1 MIVSRRNERVERDG
15 KDLIRTF
22 ICIEVP
28 QTVKERIESLQ
39 RTLRQNNAQISW
51 VKPSNIHLTIK
62 FLGDVPLSKIDS
74 VRECVERAAKGLS
87 EFDIEVSTTGC
98 FPSARNPRVLWV
110 GLGNLP
116 DGLKQLHANVESELA
131 REGFPR
137 EQKRF
142 SPHLTIGRVRS
153 PQNAARTAED
163 LIAQG
168 FEPETFRATEVIVM
182 RSELNSSGSIYTPQA
197 TIKLGTEE
205 LLTDVTQ

>member
-1 MIVSRRNERVERDG
+1 MTVSRRDERVEPDGRDS
-15 KDLIRTF
+15 IRTF

-28 QTVKERIESLQ
+28 RTVKERIENLQ
-39 RTLRQNNAQISW
+39 RALRQNNAQISW

-62 FLGDVPLSKIDS
+62 FLGDVRRSKIKSVCDS
-74 VRECVERAAKGLS
+74 VERAAKGLS
-87 EFDIEVSTTGC
+87 QFDIEVGTAGC
-98 FPSARNPRVLWV
+98 FPSARSPRVLWV
-110 GLGNLP
+110 GLGNVP
-116 DGLKQLHANVESELA
+116 GGLKQLHSNVETELA

-168 FEPETFRATEVIVM
+168 FAPETFRATEVIVM
-182 RSELNSSGSIYTPQA
+182 RSELHPSGSIYTPQA
-197 TIKLGTEE
+197 IIKLGTEKLSNE
-205 LLTDVTQ
+205 

>member
-1 MIVSRRNERVERDG
+1 MSRRNERVEPGD
-15 KDLIRTF
+15 KDSIRTF

-28 QTVKERIESLQ
+28 QTVKEQIESLQ
-39 RTLRQNNAQISW
+39 RRLRQNNAQISW

-62 FLGDVPLSKIDS
+62 FLGDVRRSKIES
-74 VRECVERAAKGLS
+74 VRDSVERAAKGLS
-87 EFDIEVSTTGC
+87 EFDIEVSTAGC

-116 DGLKQLHANVESELA
+116 DGLKQLHANVETELA

-197 TIKLGTEE
+197 IIKLGSEE
-205 LLTDVTQ
+205 LSNE

>member
-1 MIVSRRNERVERDG
+1 MSRRNERVEPGSRDS
-15 KDLIRTF
+15 IRTF

-39 RTLRQNNAQISW
+39 RMLRINNAQISW
-51 VKPSNIHLTIK
+51 MKPSNIHLTIK
-62 FLGDVPLSKIDS
+62 FLGDVPLSKTES
-74 VRECVERAAKGLS
+74 VRDSVERAAKGS
-87 EFDIEVSTTGC
+87 GEFDIEVSTTGC
-98 FPSARNPRVLWV
+98 FPSARSPRVLWV
-110 GLGNLP
+110 GLGNMP

-131 REGFPR
+131 RAGFPR

-168 FEPETFRATEVIVM
+168 FAPETFRATEIIVM

-197 TIKLGTEE
+197 IIKLGTGE